1 MDTVAKLFKNG
12 RSQAVR
18 LPKAFRFKGNAV
30 KIKKD
35 GNKVIL
41 EPMVKMQWPDG
52 FWKIFASDPDFEVPR
67 PLPSKPVELDKI

>member
-1 MDTVAKLFKNG
+1 METVAKLFKNG

-18 LPKAFRFKGNAV
+18 LPKEFRFPGDTV

-41 EPMVKMQWPDG
+41 GPMDKKKWPNG
-52 FWKIFASDPDFEVPR
+52 FWEIFSADPDFEPPR
-67 PLPSKPVELDKI
+67 PLPSKSVNLDEY